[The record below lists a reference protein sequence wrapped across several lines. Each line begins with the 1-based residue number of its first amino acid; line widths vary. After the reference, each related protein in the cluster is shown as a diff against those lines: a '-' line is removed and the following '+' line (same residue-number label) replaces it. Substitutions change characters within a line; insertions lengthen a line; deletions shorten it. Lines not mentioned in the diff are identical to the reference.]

1 MKITESLIVNEIMDI
16 ENHANDDG
24 ISKRK
29 ILATLKAARKIILNQ
44 NSGSMMNVDLSLLS
58 SFLEFAA
65 ELKKLGVNVENS
77 FQVAIDNMG
86 V

>member
-77 FQVAIDNMG
+77 FQVAIDNTG